1 MVKTYGPLGR
11 YNRLGNPVP
20 VLHVQSEEADNRR
33 SSADVRAVR
42 LTQSRI

>member
-20 VLHVQSEEADNRR
+20 VLHVQSEGVYGVQTID
-33 SSADVRAVR
+33 AVVPMSE
-42 LTQSRI
+42 Q

>member
-20 VLHVQSEEADNRR
+20 VLHVQSEEVYTID
-33 SSADVRAVR
+33 AVVPMSE
-42 LTQSRI
+42 Q